1 MNRPALLRSIL
12 ALLALCSAAIFL
24 GGCVSDETA
33 ENRSS
38 QPWNSPQNWEGG
50 LPNDINRGR

>member
-1 MNRPALLRSIL
+1 MKSAVVFRMVFTMLFLAWMGLL
-12 ALLALCSAAIFL
+12 L

-38 QPWNSPQNWEGG
+38 QPWNGQQNWEHG
-50 LPNDINRGR
+50 LPSQINQGR